1 MSMRL
6 FQSSEGL
13 SDDSVEAVG
22 EDVPEGGLPELRG
35 VEASALVGFELA
47 FSSPVV

>member
-13 SDDSVEAVG
+13 SDDSVEAPG
-22 EDVPEGGLPELRG
+22 EDVPEVGLLELRS
-35 VEASALVGFELA
+35 VEAPALVELA
-47 FSSPVV
+47 VDSPVV